1 MSKNVLKV
9 LAIVL
14 CIAGC
19 GGSLKETMPP
29 AQVALPD
36 GTQQATVGV
45 SKVAVFPF
53 SDYSQ
58 QQSAL
63 RTDLWGGNVKILEEV
78 TDHFIARGIQVAVQ
92 EDVNALLVN
101 NNIIQPLAG
110 QKLTVGSAGYETPE
124 MRSRII
130 GTPEYDLANVVHSD
144 DMKEAIVDV
153 IIEERALELVKQGP
167 AQEPV
172 MQNDSVA
179 LTKEMIK
186 KLGNEIGADLIIRG
200 RIIEYGFKEVNTYN
214 PLKRGF
220 LPVLY
225 EPIKDVFLGA
235 PDQDQYEVDLG
246 DPYVSQ
252 LGNGLGYWLGEQTR
266 RDVMGAWDTVMHNTF
281 GIVAE
286 LHPRKKDV
294 SSIVQIR
301 MYAQDVKTGNIIWSN
316 RVETEFNPRT
326 GMAFKSRHPKT
337 MFDKN
342 IQKGVRLLMDDLFS
356 CISLQ
361 ALAPG
366 TEEVVDLRTGE
377 VVDLGTGEG
386 VEVAGLKGGVTDEAL
401 VRALQEKIASLE
413 DSNRILLQQVD
424 DKTLVNV
431 PDAVLFPSGS
441 DSLTNNG
448 VETLSRISSVLGDY
462 PNREIA
468 VEGHTDNVPI
478 GPNIKDKYATNWE
491 LSTSR
496 AIRVMNYI
504 ADNLRKPESSM
515 SVRGYGPYKPVATN
529 ETDEGR
535 SLNRRVVIVIGPAME
550 TNS

>member
-19 GGSLKETMPP
+19 GGSIKQTVPP
-29 AQVALPD
+29 AQVALLE
-36 GTQQATVGV
+36 GNQQATVGV

-63 RTDLWGGNVKILEEV
+63 RTDLWGGNIKILEEV
-78 TDHFIARGIQVAVQ
+78 TDYFVAQGIQVAIQ
-92 EDVNALLVN
+92 EDVNALLVEKE
-101 NNIIQPLAG
+101 IIQPLAS
-110 QKLTVGSAGYETPE
+110 QELMTAE
-124 MRSRII
+124 MRGRVI
-130 GTPEYDLANVVHSD
+130 GTPEYDLLNVEHSEEMQD
-144 DMKEAIVDV
+144 EILDIIKEY
-153 IIEERALELVKQGP
+153 RALEL
-167 AQEPV
+167 AQKAPV
-172 MQNDSVA
+172 QEAGVQNDNVR

-186 KLGNEIGADLIIRG
+186 QLGDEIGADLIIRG

-266 RDVMGAWDTVMHNTF
+266 RDVIGAWDTVMHNTF
-281 GIVAE
+281 GVVAE

-342 IQKGVRLLMDDLFS
+342 IQKGVRLLMEDLFS

-361 ALAPG
+361 AAAPG
-366 TEEVVDLRTGE
+366 TEEVVGLGTGE
-377 VVDLGTGEG
+377 VIDLGTGEG
-386 VEVAGLKGGVTDEAL
+386 EIKIEGGVADEAL
-401 VRALQEKIASLE
+401 VRALQEKIATLE

-441 DSLTNNG
+441 DALTNNG
-448 VETLSRISSVLGDY
+448 VETLSRISSVLGEYAD
-462 PNREIA
+462 REIA

-478 GPNIKDKYATNWE
+478 GPNIKDRYATNWE

-504 ADNLRKPESSM
+504 AGNLKKPESAM
-515 SVRGYGPYKPVATN
+515 SVRGYGPYKPVAPN
-529 ETDEGR
+529 DTDEGR
-535 SLNRRVVIVIGPAME
+535 ALNRRVVIVIGPEAE

>member
-1 MSKNVLKV
+1 MSKNVFKV

-19 GGSLKETMPP
+19 GGSIKQTVPP
-29 AQVALPD
+29 AQVALLE
-36 GTQQATVGV
+36 GNQQPTVGV

-63 RTDLWGGNVKILEEV
+63 RTDLWGGNIKILEEV
-78 TDHFIARGIQVAVQ
+78 TDYFVAQGIQVAVQ
-92 EDVNALLVN
+92 EDVNALLVEN
-101 NNIIQPLAG
+101 EIIQPLAS
-110 QKLTVGSAGYETPE
+110 QELMTAE
-124 MRSRII
+124 MRGRII
-130 GTPEYDLANVVHSD
+130 GTPEYDLLNVEHS
-144 DMKEAIVDV
+144 KEMQDEILDT
-153 IIEERALELVKQGP
+153 IKDYRALEL
-167 AQEPV
+167 AQKAPV
-172 MQNDSVA
+172 QEASVQDDRVR
-179 LTKEMIK
+179 LTKAMIK
-186 KLGNEIGADLIIRG
+186 QLGDEIGADLIIRG

-266 RDVMGAWDTVMHNTF
+266 RDVIGAWDTVMHNTF
-281 GIVAE
+281 GVVAE

-342 IQKGVRLLMDDLFS
+342 IQKGVRLLMEDLFS

-361 ALAPG
+361 AAAPD
-366 TEEVVDLRTGE
+366 TEEVAGLGTGE
-377 VVDLGTGEG
+377 VIDLGTGEG
-386 VEVAGLKGGVTDEAL
+386 EIKIEGDVADEAL
-401 VRALQEKIASLE
+401 VRALQEKIATLE

-441 DSLTNNG
+441 DALTNNG
-448 VETLSRISSVLGDY
+448 VETLSRISSVLGEYAD
-462 PNREIA
+462 REIA

-478 GPNIKDKYATNWE
+478 GPSIKDRYATNWE

-504 ADNLRKPESSM
+504 AGNLKKPESSM
-515 SVRGYGPYKPVATN
+515 SVRGYGPYKPVAPN
-529 ETDEGR
+529 DTDEGR
-535 SLNRRVVIVIGPAME
+535 ALNRRVVIVIGPEAE